1 MWVAYFLNFS
11 DRQAVYSI
19 FPVLKSELK
28 FSDTQLGLIGAVFM
42 WVYAICS
49 PIAGQIGDRF
59 SKRALIILSILLW
72 SGLTT
77 LTGLSNSVS
86 MFLVLRALIGVTEA
100 LFIPC
105 AVALTANAHG
115 PETRSRALAVFATA
129 ELAGVVMGG
138 WYGGF
143 VAQEFHWRMTFYS
156 LGAFGILYAIPY
168 SLFLKRT
175 REEHQ
180 VETKKS
186 GGGLALGALISVPTY
201 RVLCVAFPAFC
212 FVITIIYAWL
222 PYFLYGKFSLSLAEA
237 GFTATAY
244 IQGATFVG
252 LLAGGGLADWLY
264 GRTKAARL
272 WVVSTGLFLASPCLH
287 LVGNSSSLLLTKVAA
302 VGFGLG
308 SGLCISNFLASSF
321 EVVPSDTRASAVGF
335 SNLVTCFVSGLAAL
349 LAGVWKES
357 VGINNLMS
365 YSALGCAATGLLLIL
380 GIKLCFRRDYDRV
393 H

>member
-156 LGAFGILYAIPY
+156 LGAFGILYAIP
-168 SLFLKRT
+168 
-175 REEHQ
+175 
-180 VETKKS
+180 
-186 GGGLALGALISVPTY
+186 
-201 RVLCVAFPAFC
+201 
-212 FVITIIYAWL
+212 
-222 PYFLYGKFSLSLAEA
+222 
-237 GFTATAY
+237 
-244 IQGATFVG
+244 
-252 LLAGGGLADWLY
+252 
-264 GRTKAARL
+264 
-272 WVVSTGLFLASPCLH
+272 
-287 LVGNSSSLLLTKVAA
+287 
-302 VGFGLG
+302 
-308 SGLCISNFLASSF
+308 
-321 EVVPSDTRASAVGF
+321 
-335 SNLVTCFVSGLAAL
+335 
-349 LAGVWKES
+349 
-357 VGINNLMS
+357 
-365 YSALGCAATGLLLIL
+365 
-380 GIKLCFRRDYDRV
+380 
-393 H
+393 

>member
-1 MWVAYFLNFS
+1 
-11 DRQAVYSI
+11 
-19 FPVLKSELK
+19 
-28 FSDTQLGLIGAVFM
+28 
-42 WVYAICS
+42 
-49 PIAGQIGDRF
+49 
-59 SKRALIILSILLW
+59 
-72 SGLTT
+72 
-77 LTGLSNSVS
+77 

-287 LVGNSSSLLLTKVAA
+287 LVGNSRSLLLTKVAA

-335 SNLVTCFVSGLAAL
+335 SNLITCFVSGLAAL
-349 LAGVWKES
+349 LAGLVTIATALATERLAVYPLRGLRSSVAWVMSTLGVGLMLRSGAAVVWGKAPLPFPAPFGTQRVVVAGLAFVPQE
-357 VGINNLMS
+357 
-365 YSALGCAATGLLLIL
+365 ALTFQLPASTNPVTVSIFGPG
-380 GIKLCFRRDYDRV
+380 
-393 H
+393 